1 MYVWVVD
8 EEVLP
13 HWYIPGG
20 DSILVIANN
29 KSGIINHMPALQLPG
44 SSPPILCFTSN
55 LSFPPH
61 VYYFTPS
68 LPTHMVTPVME
79 PPDTEKT
86 WTFQVDC

>member
-44 SSPPILCFTSN
+44 
-55 LSFPPH
+55 PPH
-61 VYYFTPS
+61 QFFAS
-68 LPTHMVTPVME
+68 LPI
-79 PPDTEKT
+79 
-86 WTFQVDC
+86 